1 MASVCVI
8 GGGAAGMMAAYY
20 AAING
25 GEVTLYERN
34 DNCGKK
40 LNITGKGRCNLTN
53 LCDIQTF
60 LTNVPVNPRFLYKA
74 LNNLTPEDTMAVFES
89 FGVPLK
95 VERGRRVFPVS
106 DKAADITAALYRAM
120 TDVGVKVVHN
130 RVRGVT
136 VKEGVFKGIRLYGG
150 KEVQYDTCIIAT
162 GGASYPKTGSDGDGY
177 RFATEAGHSIVPL
190 SPSLVPL
197 CAAGNLC
204 KRCMGLSLK
213 NVKVSFY
220 SSEGKLLYSE
230 QGEMLFT
237 HFGIS
242 GPLVLSASAHLGDA
256 SGVMVSID
264 LKPALDGETLDKRLL
279 RDFEENRNRDFCNS
293 LGALLPQKLIP
304 VIVELSGIPEHKKV
318 NSITKEERKRLAEL
332 IKGLKLTLTGKR
344 PIDEAIVTSGGVTVG
359 EINPSTM
366 ESKLV
371 HGLFFAGEVIDVD
384 AYTGG
389 YNLQIAFATGAL
401 AGTNAAYYET

>member
-1 MASVCVI
+1 MASICVI

-25 GEVTLYERN
+25 AEVTLYERN

-60 LTNVPVNPRFLYKA
+60 LQNVPVNPRFLYKA
-74 LNNLTPEDTMAVFES
+74 LNNLSPEDTMTVFEG

-106 DKAADITAALYRAM
+106 DKAADITTALYKACISA
-120 TDVGVKVVHN
+120 GVRVVHN
-130 RVRGVT
+130 RVRGIS
-136 VKEGVFKGIRLYGG
+136 VKNGAFCGVRLSGG
-150 KEVQYDTCIIAT
+150 RETAFDGCIVAT
-162 GGASYPKTGSDGDGY
+162 GGASYPRTGSDGDGY
-177 RFATEAGHSIVPL
+177 RFAKEAGHTVTPL
-190 SPSLVPL
+190 RPSLVPL
-197 CAAGNLC
+197 CAAGDVC

-213 NVKVSFY
+213 NVKASFFGNN
-220 SSEGKLLYSE
+220 GKLLYSE
-230 QGEMLFT
+230 QGELLFT

-242 GPLVLSASAHLGDA
+242 GPLVLSASAHLGNA
-256 SGVMVSID
+256 VGVKVVID
-264 LKPALDGETLDKRLL
+264 LKPALDAETLDKRLL

-304 VIVELSGIPEHKKV
+304 VIVEQSGISEHKKV
-318 NSITKEERKRLAEL
+318 NSITKEERRRLAEL
-332 IKGLKLTLTGKR
+332 IKGVSFTLTGTR
-344 PIDEAIVTSGGVTVG
+344 PIDEAIVTSGGVSVT

-371 HGLFFAGEVIDVD
+371 KGLYFAGEIIDVD

-401 AGTNAAYYET
+401 AGENAAYI